1 MNSTPVMGTRN
12 FPNNHFNHWL
22 HVNSKILFQTTI
34 SYQLNLYSGVGM
46 MITVRVTC
54 RRGLEVLT
62 ASSVT
67 LNEFFMKF
75 WNLSNLL
82 GGFFNWKQR
91 RNRINT
97 YWVRFFV
104 MSGSNW
110 KRDESY
116 KKVLFVL
123 LLFVRNR
130 VWDKIYRQEG
140 IGSERRVWHLQ
151 GPLASTHCC
160 PTS

>member
-1 MNSTPVMGTRN
+1 
-12 FPNNHFNHWL
+12 
-22 HVNSKILFQTTI
+22 
-34 SYQLNLYSGVGM
+34 M

-130 VWDKIYRQEG
+130 VRDKIYRQEG

-151 GPLASTHCC
+151 ETSCLNPLLSHLLTHCRFKQIWQHMWIFFPVQHQQLVLLSWMQNEC
-160 PTS
+160 LQLTSLNVP